1 MTLRPR
7 GREAMLAGAAIAAY
21 IIAVRP
27 WHLRWSA
34 TPEEVTRALPGDQL
48 VAQPVTRPP
57 MRSPSVPRPSTS
69 GRSRS
74 SWART
79 ACVVQLPVAGEP
91 GRLQAAQHRP
101 DRPQA
106 AALVVGDLVRLG
118 PDPTR
123 PSRSGPSSPPGAGA
137 AHCRSAQR
145 PRRRAGDLA
154 SGAWLG
160 TWAFVLDPAR
170 RPDNAAD
177 RAVAESMAA
186 EPGQLPDRAGGHR
199 AGAFCAG
206 AQDAQ
211 DQGPPGG
218 LRPWAR
224 ATTAVRP
231 SSGPPTTAT
240 LAWSGQRCGEQPGTD
255 PGESPT
261 RPQASGR
268 IQLPVLPQ
276 QMGARSW

>member
-79 ACVVQLPVAGEP
+79 AWVVQLPVAGEP

-106 AALVVGDLVRLG
+106 AAAGGGRPG
-118 PDPTR
+118 P
-123 PSRSGPSSPPGAGA
+123 A
-137 AHCRSAQR
+137 R
-145 PRRRAGDLA
+145 PRPYPGHHGLVHPAHQAL
-154 SGAWLG
+154 
-160 TWAFVLDPAR
+160 VLR
-170 RPDNAAD
+170 TAAPHSD
-177 RAVAESMAA
+177 RAVERATSPPAPGL
-186 EPGQLPDRAGGHR
+186 EPGRSSWIQRD
-199 AGAFCAG
+199 
-206 AQDAQ
+206 
-211 DQGPPGG
+211 DQTTLLIVR
-218 LRPWAR
+218 LRNQW
-224 ATTAVRP
+224 RP
-231 SSGPPTTAT
+231 SPGNFLIGRVVTEPAHLCWSTRRSRPGPSRWVAT
-240 LAWSGQRCGEQPGTD
+240 MGPRHHGRPALVGAANNRD
-255 PGESPT
+255 PGME
-261 RPQASGR
+261 RAALR
-268 IQLPVLPQ
+268 
-276 QMGARSW
+276 